1 MVTRLNEI
9 AEAYENDIFLLL
21 KHLLNINLLIE
32 CRQLRQASD
41 EAMQGIDLTQK
52 KSYRLNE
59 MHMQSLKT
67 LIHLL
72 MKDMEEAGKSLD
84 KANRIR
90 PAVMA
95 VPYQLSFF
103 YRSQFEYYLC
113 LMEDSLGARHRKEFS
128 EYRKKGFTS
137 GKMLLKNCQKAA
149 MYRTE
154 SYRLWGVYN
163 WLIQDRKNAFRWWHK
178 ALSEGERL
186 GARPQV
192 ARTYAEIGKR
202 LCPVEG
208 KSSAPDLSRAKEI
221 LQKAQTM
228 FRDLGLHQDLEDL
241 DSFSNKIGLELS
253 QI

>member
-1 MVTRLNEI
+1 VTRLNAI
-9 AEAYENDIFLLL
+9 AEAYENDIFRLL

-52 KSYRLNE
+52 KNYPLNE

-72 MKDMEEAGKSLD
+72 MGDMEEAGKSLD

-95 VPYQLSFF
+95 VPYQLSCLN
-103 YRSQFEYYLC
+103 RSQFEYYLC
-113 LMEDSLGARHRKEFS
+113 RMEDSLRAGHRKEFS
-128 EYRKKGFTS
+128 EYRKNAFTS

-163 WLIQDRKNAFRWWHK
+163 WLIQERKNAFKWWHK

-192 ARTYAEIGKR
+192 ARTYAEMGTR
-202 LCPVEG
+202 LCGIRGE
-208 KSSAPDLSRAKEI
+208 SSGPDASRAKEP
-221 LQKAQTM
+221 LEKAKTM
-228 FRDLGLHQDLEDL
+228 FRNLGLHQDLEDL
-241 DSFSNKIGLELS
+241 NSMISQTGLELS
-253 QI
+253 EI